1 LDDNPLHRAPG
12 RGKNA
17 RMSNDGDYAWRPIER
32 GDAGNWS
39 RMLAAVQA
47 TDHGWEYLT
56 EQVLLEE
63 FDDPDCDFERG
74 SVGVFDGGTMVG
86 YGGLTARPAAG
97 TVHEMRYRGAVHPGW
112 RGRGIGGRLLDWA
125 EAAAVPLHRERY
137 PGLPLSLSGWC
148 LASNAAAVAVYAAH
162 GYQPVRWFHAMERDL
177 SAALPSA
184 PEPDGV
190 DIVGFTPE
198 RSADARLIRDES
210 FRDHWGS
217 VDTSAEGWAH
227 FVATSAFRP
236 GFSFLAYSGGEP
248 AGLVLCHEYDAPED
262 ADEGRDL
269 HVALVGTLRAY
280 RKRGIASALLVRA
293 MAKGRAAGYATASLG
308 VDADSPTGAVGVYE
322 HVGFTVHHTSI
333 TLTKPL
339 LA

>member
-1 LDDNPLHRAPG
+1 MSEG
-12 RGKNA
+12 R
-17 RMSNDGDYAWRPIER
+17 DWVWRPIER

-47 TDHGWEYLT
+47 ADHGWEYLT
-56 EQVLLEE
+56 ERVLLEE
-63 FDDPDCDFERG
+63 FDHPDCDFERG

-86 YGGLTARPAAG
+86 YGGLIARPAAG

-125 EAAAVPLHRERY
+125 EVAAVPPHRERY

-148 LASNAAAVAVYAAH
+148 LASNAAAAALYAAH
-162 GYQPVRWFHAMERDL
+162 GYRPVRWFHAMMRDL
-177 SAALPSA
+177 SAALPSV
-184 PEPDGV
+184 PEPAGV
-190 DIVGFTPE
+190 DIAGYTPE

-217 VDTSAEGWAH
+217 VDSSAEGWAH
-227 FVATSAFRP
+227 YVTTSAFRP
-236 GFSFLAYSGGEP
+236 EFSFLAYSGGEP
-248 AGLVLCHEYDAPED
+248 AGLVICHEYDAPED

-269 HVALVGTLRAY
+269 HVALVGTLRAH
-280 RKRGIASALLVRA
+280 RKRGIASALLARA

-308 VDADSPTGAVGVYE
+308 VDADSPTGAVSVYE